1 MERQI
6 FLHSPSQIIRIIF
19 QIFLSNEVL
28 KAIIIK
34 YFLVKF
40 YTEDITYYVPTNSL
54 FVFSTPSTVKIY
66 AIHFDNLGNLNIFL

>member
-6 FLHSPSQIIRIIF
+6 FLHSSSQIIRIMF

-34 YFLVKF
+34 YFWVKF
-40 YTEDITYYVPTNSL
+40 YTEDIIYYIPTNSL
-54 FVFSTPSTVKIY
+54 FVFSTPSTVKKY
-66 AIHFDNLGNLNIFL
+66 AIHFYNLGNLNIFL